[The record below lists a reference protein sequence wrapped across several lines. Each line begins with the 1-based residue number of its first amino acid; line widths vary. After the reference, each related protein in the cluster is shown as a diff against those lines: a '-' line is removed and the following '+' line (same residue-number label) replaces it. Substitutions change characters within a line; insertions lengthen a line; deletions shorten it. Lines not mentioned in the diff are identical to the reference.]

1 MKKTFS
7 GIVWLAIF
15 LTACQPAPAVSN
27 PSKFNVL
34 AVETFLADIAQNVS
48 GNHLQIASLVPPGVD
63 PHSFELTPQDI
74 ARISSSDLILSN
86 GAGLESW
93 MQNALANNANPQAII
108 EVSKGLVN
116 RTPKPG
122 EVAPS
127 NLVSS
132 TGQVIDP
139 HFWLNP
145 VDVITYVQNIL
156 DAFSTLDPANATD
169 YSSNANAYI
178 AKLKTL
184 DLWIQTQIDQIPK
197 AQRLLVTNHETFG
210 YFADQYGFT
219 IVGAI
224 IPSTSTDSTPSAQQL
239 AALVT
244 LIKKDKVKAIFL
256 EAGSNPQLAN
266 QVALETNVKVVNDLY
281 THSTSPA
288 GGPAASYI
296 DMLTFDVNAIV
307 DALK

>member
-1 MKKTFS
+1 MKKTFT
-7 GIVWLAIF
+7 GIVWLAIL
-15 LTACQPAPAVSN
+15 LTACQPAPAASN

-48 GNHLQIASLVPPGVD
+48 GNHLQVTSLIPPGVD

-74 ARISSSDLILSN
+74 AKISSSNLVLSN

-93 MQNALANNANPQAII
+93 MQNALANNANPQTIV

-116 RTPKPG
+116 RSPKPG

-127 NLVSS
+127 NLISS

-139 HFWLNP
+139 HYWLNP
-145 VDVITYVQNIL
+145 VDVITYVQNIR

-169 YSSNANAYI
+169 YSNNADAYI
-178 AKLKTL
+178 VKLKSL
-184 DLWIQTQIDQIPK
+184 NLWIQTQVNQIPQP
-197 AQRLLVTNHETFG
+197 QRLLVTNHETFG

-239 AALVT
+239 ADLVT

-256 EAGSNPQLAN
+256 EVGSNPQLAN

-281 THSTSPA
+281 THSTSLA
-288 GGPAASYI
+288 DGPAATYI
-296 DMLTFDVNAIV
+296 DMLRFDVNAIV
-307 DALK
+307 AALK